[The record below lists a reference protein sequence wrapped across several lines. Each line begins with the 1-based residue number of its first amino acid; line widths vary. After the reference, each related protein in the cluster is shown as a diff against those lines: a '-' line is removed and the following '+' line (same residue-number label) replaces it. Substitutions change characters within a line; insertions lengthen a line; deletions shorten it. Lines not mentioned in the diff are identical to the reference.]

1 MNQTLWLC
9 MRKRTVPPTDVC
21 RMFCMRHTALCYI
34 FFSIFPLLLLLR
46 LQCAPMHCR
55 RVRNRAWCLYTSAC
69 TRRRGQQHSLPCPDS
84 LSSSRHLLFCFLCFL
99 QQKSVLLRTANK
111 LAGPSRYRAG
121 ARPSSSV
128 RGATVLV
135 GARSLMRRR
144 SNAQVSLF
152 LPS

>member
-9 MRKRTVPPTDVC
+9 MRKRIVPPKDVC
-21 RMFCMRHTALCYI
+21 RMFCMRHTALCV
-34 FFSIFPLLLLLR
+34 FFLLFSLSCLLLR

-84 LSSSRHLLFCFLCFL
+84 LSSSRHLLFVFSVL

-152 LPS
+152 LSS